1 MASILNADNGVVS
14 GTSGLKYAS
23 DNSGVIQLQT
33 SGATTLTLDTSK
45 NAVFANS
52 ANVTGVLNAGNTVV
66 GTLAANA
73 TTISGNVS
81 VTGTQ
86 FVNGAVTFAN
96 STSNTA
102 IFAANGSISICN
114 QTVADRLS
122 VTQNDATGPSIR
134 LQSATSNSWINQWGN
149 TGGGSGRTNRFEINA
164 SATNMSL
171 AGGSFINFEVGG
183 AGDSYE
189 KLRIDANVLSLTGL
203 QGIKFQTTQSPSS
216 DPNTLDDYEEG
227 TWTPIVT
234 LDGNNT
240 NLAGSYSNREAYYTK
255 IGNVVHYTL
264 DLTASGVSTS
274 SSSFISLSGLPFTA
288 KNGSIYIVASMRDSG
303 LLPSIGSG
311 FIYKPWVQ
319 SNSTYIYFQFDSL
332 TTAAYAGTPTN
343 WDSGGRLT
351 LQGWYYTS

>member
-14 GTSGLKYAS
+14 GTSGLKYSS
-23 DNSGVIQLQT
+23 DNSGVIELQT
-33 SGATTLTLDTSK
+33 SGATTLTLNTSK
-45 NAVFANS
+45 NAVFANA
-52 ANVTGVLNAGNTVV
+52 ANVTGVLNAGNTTV

-73 TTISGNVS
+73 TTITGNVS

-86 FVNGAVTFAN
+86 FVNGTITFAN
-96 STSNTA
+96 STSNTVT
-102 IFAANGSISICN
+102 FAANGSVGIG
-114 QTVADRLS
+114 T
-122 VTQNDATGPSIR
+122 
-134 LQSATSNSWINQWGN
+134 N
-149 TGGGSGRTNRFEINA
+149 TP
-164 SATNMSL
+164 
-171 AGGSFINFEVGG
+171 G
-183 AGDSYE
+183 AGI
-189 KLRIDANVLSLTGL
+189 KLDVQGGEIRAGRIDANSEGGQISLARSTDNATAWYADVYGNTSTPSFRL
-203 QGIKFQTTQSPSS
+203 VDVSSAAVSLAINSSGAVALRGGVSASGVGITFPSSQSASS

-274 SSSFISLSGLPFTA
+274 SSSFISVSGLPFTA
-288 KNGSIYIVASMRDSG
+288 KNASIYIVASMRDSG

-343 WDSGGRLT
+343 WDSSGRLT